1 MKVLCFLAGTVVLGV
16 LASAGAH
23 SPAPVLARMDKAAEK
38 FQAMSAKV
46 TMVTHTDVINENT
59 TESGSILIKKDG
71 KSRVQ
76 ALIEFQEPPNAR
88 RKLSLAGK
96 TAQIYFPKINTV
108 QIYDLGK
115 YREVA
120 EQFVTLGFGTSGK
133 ELAEGYIVN
142 VLGEETLLGKLALRL
157 ELKPKSDDVKKF
169 VNKVELWIPEGGDAY
184 PMQEKYYSPSN
195 DYHLATYSDLKIN
208 PPLKGDA
215 LKLKLP
221 PGVKT
226 DVVKK

>member
-1 MKVLCFLAGTVVLGV
+1 MKVLFFLAGTIVLGV
-16 LASAGAH
+16 SASASAP
-23 SPAPVLARMDKAAEK
+23 SAAPVLARMDRAAEK
-38 FQAMSAKV
+38 FQSMSAKV

-59 TESGSILIKKDG
+59 TETGTVLIKKDG
-71 KSRVQ
+71 KSRVH

-88 RKLSLAGK
+88 RTLSLAGK

-120 EQFVTLGFGTSGK
+120 EQFVTLGFGTSGR

-142 VLGEETLLGKLALRL
+142 VLGQETLLGKPVLRL
-157 ELKPKSDDVKKF
+157 ELIPKSDEIKKF
-169 VNKVELWIPEGGDAY
+169 VNRLELWIPENGDAY
-184 PMQEKYYSPSN
+184 PVQEKYYSPSN
-195 DYHLATYSDLKIN
+195 DYHLATYNDLKIN
-208 PPLKGDA
+208 PPLRGDA
-215 LKLKLP
+215 LKLRLA

-226 DVVKK
+226 EEMKK